1 GPMGSTGLKEEFQ
14 QSLEAITQREAAS
27 KQQKGNSKTPDSGP
41 LPNQPP
47 VASSSDEE
55 RSTKGRSPEV
65 ALELPLQLRKE
76 EPPAIKAQASGE
88 ETKRSDGN
96 GSSFSF
102 NASAKEFTFNPT
114 AATFTPTNASSS
126 KPAVPAAVPADAA
139 KQEPKREQQ

>member
-1 GPMGSTGLKEEFQ
+1 
-14 QSLEAITQREAAS
+14 
-27 KQQKGNSKTPDSGP
+27 
-41 LPNQPP
+41 
-47 VASSSDEE
+47 
-55 RSTKGRSPEV
+55 RSPEV

-139 KQEPKREQQ
+139 KQEPKREQQVSSGSGSKPLSQIPPQRELASRAP